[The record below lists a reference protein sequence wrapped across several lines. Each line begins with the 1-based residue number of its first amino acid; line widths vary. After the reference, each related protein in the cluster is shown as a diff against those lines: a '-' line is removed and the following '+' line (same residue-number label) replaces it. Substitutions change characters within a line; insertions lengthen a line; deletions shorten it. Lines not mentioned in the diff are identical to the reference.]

1 MAKRKQA
8 DCKIVTSPP
17 PAEVA
22 VDVIRDNAKLKRD
35 LDEAY
40 QQQAATSEV
49 LRIISRSTFDL
60 KTVLDE
66 LITSAARLCEAD
78 MAGVLRPVGSVFQ
91 YAASYGY
98 SRKFVHFMET
108 HPIRMGRGTVVGRTL
123 LEGKPV
129 HIPDIEVDPEY
140 TFAGAQ
146 KAGGFR
152 TILGIPLLHAGIP
165 IGVIVLMR
173 TQVRPFTEK
182 QIALGSTFADQ
193 ATIAIE
199 NARLM
204 TELDRRQAEL
214 RVTFD
219 NMGDGV
225 AMFDSALR
233 LAAWNRN
240 FERLLDIGADWIS
253 SPHTYTELMDY
264 LTSRGEFGAS
274 PDLSRI
280 DRGATGPASFERKRP
295 DGRMMEVR
303 RNPTPGGGFVF
314 IYADITERKRAEE
327 RLKAARE
334 SAERALAELK
344 AVQGNLIQAE
354 KMASLGQLTAGIAH
368 EIKNPLNF
376 VNNFASLSVELLA
389 ELREKAAPAIG
400 ALEGDA
406 RLEIDEVVEMLT
418 DNLERIVD
426 HGRRAD
432 GIVRSMLAHSRGR
445 PGERQRSDINRL
457 ADETLTLAYHGARA
471 QDQNF
476 NITIIRDFDEAIRP
490 IDVVP
495 QDLGRVFLNL
505 CSNAF
510 YSTDRRRRAR
520 GGNEFRPILKVTT
533 RELGPAVEVRFWD
546 NGLGVAPEIG
556 DKLFQPFFTTKPT
569 GEGTG
574 LGLSIS
580 YDIITHEH
588 GGSIA
593 FDSRVEDFTEFTI
606 RLPRNGHTALA
617 SR

>member
-140 TFAGAQ
+140 TFPGAQ

-334 SAERALAELK
+334 FCGTCARGTQGSARQSDSGREDGLARATDRRHCPRDQEPPQFRQQLRE
-344 AVQGNLIQAE
+344 
-354 KMASLGQLTAGIAH
+354 SLGGAASGIEGKARAGDRPPWKATPGRNRRGRRNVDRQSRANRRSRAARRRH
-368 EIKNPLNF
+368 
-376 VNNFASLSVELLA
+376 
-389 ELREKAAPAIG
+389 REKH
-400 ALEGDA
+400 A
-406 RLEIDEVVEMLT
+406 RPFA
-418 DNLERIVD
+418 
-426 HGRRAD
+426 GPPRRTA
-432 GIVRSMLAHSRGR
+432 
-445 PGERQRSDINRL
+445 
-457 ADETLTLAYHGARA
+457 TLGHQSARRRNPDLAYHGARA

>member
-8 DCKIVTSPP
+8 DCKIVTAPP
-17 PAEVA
+17 PAKA
-22 VDVIRDNAKLKRD
+22 AIDVIRDNAMLKRD

-60 KTVLDE
+60 NTVLDE

-78 MAGVLRPVGSVFQ
+78 MAGVLRPVGAVFQ

-98 SRKFVHFMET
+98 SRRFVHFMET

-146 KAGGFR
+146 KAGRFR
-152 TILGIPLLHAGIP
+152 TILGIPLLHAGSP

-240 FERLLDIGADWIS
+240 FERLLDISADWIS

-334 SAERALAELK
+334 SAEHALAELK

-376 VNNFASLSVELLA
+376 VNNFASL
-389 ELREKAAPAIG
+389 
-400 ALEGDA
+400 
-406 RLEIDEVVEMLT
+406 
-418 DNLERIVD
+418 
-426 HGRRAD
+426 
-432 GIVRSMLAHSRGR
+432 
-445 PGERQRSDINRL
+445 
-457 ADETLTLAYHGARA
+457 
-471 QDQNF
+471 
-476 NITIIRDFDEAIRP
+476 
-490 IDVVP
+490 
-495 QDLGRVFLNL
+495 
-505 CSNAF
+505 
-510 YSTDRRRRAR
+510 
-520 GGNEFRPILKVTT
+520 
-533 RELGPAVEVRFWD
+533 W
-546 NGLGVAPEIG
+546 
-556 DKLFQPFFTTKPT
+556 
-569 GEGTG
+569 
-574 LGLSIS
+574 LSC
-580 YDIITHEH
+580 
-588 GGSIA
+588 
-593 FDSRVEDFTEFTI
+593 
-606 RLPRNGHTALA
+606 
-617 SR
+617 